1 MADRLSAAA
10 IEAVMTH
17 PIAVQVME
25 SVDSTNTEA
34 KRRLSAGLTEP
45 LLLLAETQTCG
56 RGRLGRAFCS
66 PNGAGL
72 YMSLVLHPDLP
83 VERALS
89 LTSAAAVAV
98 CLAVES
104 LTDLRPQIKW
114 VNDVYVG
121 DRKLCGILAEGITD
135 PVSGNVRKMS
145 KRHGEL
151 PLRPAPRRACRNCHL
166 SGGCGRR
173 GGSEPPCR
181 RRLRPSDRTV
191 RRAGCANVASP
202 LSGAVVAGRESRH
215 LPDRRSDDRRDRT
228 GHRRRRRAP
237 SGKRGRNPSPV
248 QRRGHRQ
255 TEALNG
261 LYQKNRPR
269 AVF

>member
-135 PVSGNVRKMS
+135 PVSGRLRSVVIGIGINCRSVPLPDGLAAIATSLEDAGAAVDRN
-145 KRHGEL
+145 RLAAAVCDRLTELYGGLDARTWL
-151 PLRPAPRRACRNCHL
+151 PLYRARSWLDGKAVICRI
-166 SGGCGRR
+166 G
-173 GGSEPPCR
+173 
-181 RRLRPSDRTV
+181 DRTIDGIV
-191 RRAGCANVASP
+191 LGIDDDGALLLANEEGTHR
-202 LSGAVVAGRESRH
+202 LFSGMITRV
-215 LPDRRSDDRRDRT
+215 
-228 GHRRRRRAP
+228 
-237 SGKRGRNPSPV
+237 
-248 QRRGHRQ
+248 
-255 TEALNG
+255 
-261 LYQKNRPR
+261 
-269 AVF
+269 